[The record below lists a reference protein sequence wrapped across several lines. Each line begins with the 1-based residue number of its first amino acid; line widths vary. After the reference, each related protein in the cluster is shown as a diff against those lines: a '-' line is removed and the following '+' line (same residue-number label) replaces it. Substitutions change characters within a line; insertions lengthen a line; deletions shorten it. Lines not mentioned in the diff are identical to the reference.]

1 MKKSLSLLL
10 LLFCCLGCDD
20 GNGVTPENPVPEPS
34 DPVPP
39 TTEDVPVIL
48 RSKSVDGD
56 FGVGDCIGLYMV
68 NYVDG
73 QQVALKPENNYINNW
88 KFRYDGAGN
97 WSADQ
102 KLYYLNDTTSADFY
116 AYYPYSEVEDA
127 TCYNVSV
134 PSDQSAEKNY
144 RKADFLWGNTLN
156 CSPTTDPVDITLEH
170 IMSKVVVILKPGTG
184 FTEEE
189 LIASA
194 PEVGFVNVKCNA
206 SFDLGTGELSVENSS
221 ESLVPYGFSSLEYRA
236 MLLPQSVNDK
246 DIVEIKIGKSVYK
259 LRRTISFERGREY
272 TFTVTIQRVEGGVN
286 VGVGSW
292 DVVDE
297 DFGGVVS

>member
-1 MKKSLSLLL
+1 MKKSLYLLL

-20 GNGVTPENPVPEPS
+20 GNGVTPENPVP
-34 DPVPP
+34 P
-39 TTEDVPVIL
+39 TTEEVPVIM

-73 QQVALKPENNYINNW
+73 QQVALKPENNYIDNW

-144 RKADFLWGNTLN
+144 RKADFLWGNTL
-156 CSPTTDPVDITLEH
+156 
-170 IMSKVVVILKPGTG
+170 
-184 FTEEE
+184 
-189 LIASA
+189 
-194 PEVGFVNVKCNA
+194 
-206 SFDLGTGELSVENSS
+206 
-221 ESLVPYGFSSLEYRA
+221 
-236 MLLPQSVNDK
+236 
-246 DIVEIKIGKSVYK
+246 K
-259 LRRTISFERGREY
+259 LFIRG
-272 TFTVTIQRVEGGVN
+272 
-286 VGVGSW
+286 
-292 DVVDE
+292 
-297 DFGGVVS
+297 